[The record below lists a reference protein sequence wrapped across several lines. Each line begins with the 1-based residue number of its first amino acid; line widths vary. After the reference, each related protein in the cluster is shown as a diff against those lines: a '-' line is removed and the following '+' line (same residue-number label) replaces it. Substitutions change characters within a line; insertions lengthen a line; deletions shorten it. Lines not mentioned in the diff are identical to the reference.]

1 MSETRPSGRL
11 VVGGPAAI
19 VTQEVAHIDKKGCL
33 NLLPRWTAKLSWL
46 APLDNSTEALL
57 IFLRP
62 GRISIRDLATY
73 GPRIRER
80 YNEIAADVQQQASLD
95 LLRLLQDRYGQLYI
109 PKSRRVSLGDPALL
123 HLQVERG
130 VVTAIYVAVFPSS
143 IDLLSVAY
151 RNEQLMEIQSELEDL
166 PFIGS

>member
-1 MSETRPSGRL
+1 MSGTRPSGRP
-11 VVGGPAAI
+11 VVEGPAAI

-73 GPRIRER
+73 APRIRER
-80 YNEIAADVQQQASLD
+80 YNEIAADVQQASLD

-130 VVTAIYVAVFPSS
+130 VITPIYVAVFPGS

-166 PFIGS
+166 PFIVS